1 MSVIS
6 LCAALI
12 LKQVSKSV
20 LKRVNLYHLTS
31 HFLIITDCSSPHL
44 NHTETAKPE
53 REHLQL
59 CVPLVGYTESNKTLE
74 HFA

>member
-12 LKQVSKSV
+12 LEQVSKSV

-31 HFLIITDCSSPHL
+31 HFLIITHL

-53 REHLQL
+53 REDLQL